1 VNEED
6 PERDRARRRKGR
18 GSLVEGGGS
27 EETTEGAGCGS
38 TSEGREYRTGSLISG
53 PDSEGD

>member
-1 VNEED
+1 MNEED

-38 TSEGREYRTGSLISG
+38 SEGRESRPGSLISG